1 MPTMPSF
8 KVDTSTA
15 VIVLMVPPTEK
26 INRQT
31 GEILTDRDTG
41 AKLMTL
47 GVTVADE
54 GEANLYTVNVPATGI
69 PEGLAVGMPVAVTGL
84 RARAWENTFN
94 GEKRWGLT
102 FRAVAVTPLVPA
114 ASAAAEG

>member
-41 AKLMTL
+41 AKEKIEAL
-47 GVTVADE
+47 GLPYHY
-54 GEANLYTVNVPATGI
+54 LY
-69 PEGLAVGMPVAVTGL
+69 GLADLGL
-84 RARAWENTFN
+84 
-94 GEKRWGLT
+94 
-102 FRAVAVTPLVPA
+102 V
-114 ASAAAEG
+114 